1 MKKQN
6 WFIKNISRIIS
17 STLFV
22 VCAIIFL
29 RTFVFDWSV
38 VPSGSMSKTFL
49 TGDVVINN
57 KMAYGYYNLC
67 SIPIIGVYFAKK
79 KIIDLP
85 KIQRGDII
93 VFCGKKDYITKRV
106 IGLPGDIISW
116 DNIDLTVNN
125 ESTILNQDGSFIYEM
140 DQKYTLTKNHHDL
153 NIDEIMTLRQS
164 RIPLCNPGNLISNKK
179 DVKLLK
185 KYLKIITLHSDKY
198 AKHPKITIKVPKGHV
213 FIVGDNRFP
222 VYSWDSRNHYFG
234 YVCMSQITGKVQ
246 FRLFGSNAKVF
257 NRNRSLLSNV
267 ILFPK
272 LIIEYLGGLDFSRFG
287 PVNTDFE
294 SAHVDDDVSKTYN

>member
-17 STLFV
+17 STFFV

-29 RTFVFDWSV
+29 RTFIFDWSV

-67 SIPIIGVYFAKK
+67 SIPIIGVFFAKK
-79 KIIDLP
+79 KMIDLP

-106 IGLPGDIISW
+106 IGLPGDVISW
-116 DNIDLTVNN
+116 DNMDLTING
-125 ESTILNQDGSFIYEM
+125 ESTILNTDGSFIYDLDE
-140 DQKYTLTKNHHDL
+140 KYTLTKNHHDL
-153 NIDEIMTLRQS
+153 NIDEVMTLRQS
-164 RIPLCNPGNLISNKK
+164 RIPVYSSHKVLDKQNNKP
-179 DVKLLK
+179 LK
-185 KYLKIITLHSDKY
+185 QYLKIITLHSDKY
-198 AKHPKITIKVPKGHV
+198 LQHPRITVKVPKGHV
-213 FIVGDNRFP
+213 FIVGDNRYP
-222 VYSWDSRNHYFG
+222 VYSWDSRNQYFG

-257 NRNRSLLSNV
+257 NRNRSLVSNV

-287 PVNTDFE
+287 PVNTEFE
-294 SAHVDDDVSKTYN
+294 SVTVEDNK